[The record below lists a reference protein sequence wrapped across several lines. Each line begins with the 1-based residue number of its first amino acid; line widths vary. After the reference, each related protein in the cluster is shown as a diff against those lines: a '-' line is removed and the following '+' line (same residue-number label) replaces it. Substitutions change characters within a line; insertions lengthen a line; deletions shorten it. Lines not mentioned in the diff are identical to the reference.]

1 MKQKLDKR
9 FRINM
14 GLKESV
20 QWDILDKTYAKNLY
34 YRKAIGKSIALITF
48 NRLRNMIDLLCNTY
62 QDWWG
67 FRFYVCLKLFL
78 VMGVYWSLEL
88 IYTLGDCNHDSWISF
103 ILVFMNCIQGIF
115 VFLIFVCKRRV
126 IRLLHQK
133 YCIQLYFKF
142 FPTSFESEKT
152 EEHEMKLKSGSAENY
167 NESE

>member
-1 MKQKLDKR
+1 MRYSRQ
-9 FRINM
+9 
-14 GLKESV
+14 
-20 QWDILDKTYAKNLY
+20 NLCKKCY

-48 NRLRNMIDLLCNTY
+48 NRLRNMIGLLCNTY

-78 VMGVYWSLEL
+78 VMGAYWSLDL
-88 IYTLGDCNHDSWISF
+88 IYTLGYSNHHGWFSF

-126 IRLLHQK
+126 IRLLYQK
-133 YCIQLYFKF
+133 YCVQLYIKF
-142 FPTSFESEKT
+142 FSTSSECDKT
-152 EEHEMKLKSGSAENY
+152 EEYEMKFKSGSAEIN